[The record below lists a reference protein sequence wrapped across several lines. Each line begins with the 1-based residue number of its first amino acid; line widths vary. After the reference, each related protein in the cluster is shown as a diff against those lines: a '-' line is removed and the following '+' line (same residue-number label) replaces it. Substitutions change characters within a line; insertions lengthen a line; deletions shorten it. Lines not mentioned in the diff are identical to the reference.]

1 MLEDIGNH
9 NNNEISNNN
18 KKKTILLVTDN
29 IQHYQQHFNNY
40 NINNYKITLVNWND
54 ILTFI
59 TNLDNDANKHKNLEL
74 IILDISTTVVVVE
87 HAKIN
92 QIPTTIFREIKKIF
106 PDKRIFFILPFESMI
121 ERFISM
127 GISTMENIR
136 IQPFSVFDV
145 IDLISTTKK
154 KERLDRLKLKDHC
167 MHTYSSTD
175 DSIKDAIKFL
185 KIGLEN
191 NETTLLLLSRD
202 IDLSNFKSQM
212 ALDHDID
219 INKLLNDGLLKIAY
233 TEEYYL
239 SFNQKDNK
247 INTVTVDND
256 KVHKNFFNLADQVR
270 KKEGIKGLRIFAML
284 DCFFEHGLVD
294 ELVDYECET
303 PFKFSKP
310 ILGICVYNDK
320 HIAQLSEDQIRKLV
334 LSHNTVSI

>member
-1 MLEDIGNH
+1 M
-9 NNNEISNNN
+9 
-18 KKKTILLVTDN
+18 ILNLVTDN

-40 NINNYKITLVNWND
+40 NINNYKITLVNWHD

-59 TNLDNDANKHKNLEL
+59 TNLGNDANKHKNLEL
-74 IILDISTTVVVVE
+74 IILDISTIVVVE
-87 HAKIN
+87 HTKID
-92 QIPTTIFREIKKIF
+92 QIPTIIFREIKKTF
-106 PDKRIFFILPFESMI
+106 PDKRIFFILASESMI
-121 ERFISM
+121 ERFVPM
-127 GISTMENIR
+127 GIPTKEDIR

-167 MHTYSSTD
+167 MHIYSSTD

-212 ALDHDID
+212 ALDRYID
-219 INKLLNDGLLKIAY
+219 INKIQNKGLLKIAY
-233 TEEYYL
+233 TEEFYL

-247 INTVTVDND
+247 INTVTLDND
-256 KVHKNFFNLADQVR
+256 KLHKNFFNLADQVR
-270 KKEGIKGLRIFAML
+270 KKKKIKGLRIFAML

-303 PFKFSKP
+303 P
-310 ILGICVYNDK
+310 I
-320 HIAQLSEDQIRKLV
+320 
-334 LSHNTVSI
+334 